1 MSAFETLDLKT
12 LTKFNSLPY
21 QFGLVKIVS
30 LNGSNVFFTRLMQ
43 TSFSVIGRVCKSS
56 SVEDLKSILNE
67 DIPSNLQ
74 VDPFYPLWIKDMAS
88 VCDIFCEM
96 VGEDAI
102 GFCLGTERGCRRYH
116 IDNVPLRLL
125 VTYAGQG
132 TEWLPDVAADRQAFE
147 SGMANKFILKD
158 PSARQFAGLWDV
170 AVFRGGPAGVLH
182 RTPDAALNGPSI
194 LMRLDREDFW
204 SNVLGQ
210 SQDNSEAQ
218 MAVK

>member
-12 LTKFNSLPY
+12 LTKFNSLPN
-21 QFGLVKIVS
+21 QLALVKRDS
-30 LNGSNVFFTRLMQ
+30 LNGSNDFFTRLMQ

-67 DIPSNLQ
+67 DIPNKLK
-74 VDPFYPLWIKDMAS
+74 VDPFFPLWIEDMAS
-88 VCDIFCEM
+88 VCNIFCEM

-147 SGMANKFILKD
+147 SGMANEFILKD

-182 RTPDAALNGPSI
+182 RTPDAALDGPSI

-204 SNVLGQ
+204 RNVLGQ
-210 SQDNSEAQ
+210 SQDNSELQ

>member
-1 MSAFETLDLKT
+1 MSAFETLELKT
-12 LTKFNSLPY
+12 LTKFKSLPN
-21 QFGLVKIVS
+21 QLALVKRDS
-30 LNGSNVFFTRLMQ
+30 LNGSNDFFTRLMQ

-125 VTYAGQG
+125 VTYAGRG
-132 TEWLPDVAADRQAFE
+132 SEWLPDVAADRQAFE
-147 SGMANKFILKD
+147 SGMANEFILKD

-170 AVFRGGPAGVLH
+170 AVFRGGPAGLLH
-182 RTPDAALNGPSI
+182 RTPDAALDGPSI

-204 SNVLGQ
+204 RNVLAQ
-210 SQDNSEAQ
+210 SQDNSEVQ

>member
-1 MSAFETLDLKT
+1 MNAFETLDLKT
-12 LTKFNSLPY
+12 LTKFNSLPNPLA
-21 QFGLVKIVS
+21 LVKRDP
-30 LNGSNVFFTRLMQ
+30 LNGSNEFFMKLMQ
-43 TSFSVIGRVCKSS
+43 TSFSVIGRVCKLS
-56 SVEDLKSILNE
+56 SVEDLASILNE
-67 DIPSNLQ
+67 DIPSQLQ
-74 VDPFYPLWIKDMAS
+74 ADPFYSLWIKDMAS

-96 VGEDAI
+96 VGEDSI

-147 SGMANKFILKD
+147 SGMANEFILKD

-182 RTPDAALNGPSI
+182 RTPDAALDGPSI

-204 SNVLGQ
+204 RNVLGQ
-210 SQDNSEAQ
+210 SQDNTEVQ